1 MTDRTAEIS
10 RAMGDAELV
19 CDALREAFGAW
30 VKERPDGSVVVM
42 GAGTGV
48 AKLAGL
54 ILGQIGSE
62 HERDTAVSGAVA
74 TLLVNSG
81 CNAEVVL
88 AFAAEAMRQYALST
102 GEVAGHA

>member
-1 MTDRTAEIS
+1 MTDRTDDIS

-30 VKERPDGSVVVM
+30 VRARPDGTVVVM
-42 GAGTGV
+42 GAGTGT

-54 ILGQIGSE
+54 ILGQIAGE
-62 HERDTAVSGAVA
+62 NERDAATAGAVA

-88 AFAAEAMRQYALST
+88 ACAAEAMRQYALST